1 MERRKNTI
9 RNMIWGTVNRL
20 IATVIPFITR
30 TIIINQLGNEYLG
43 LNSLFTSILQILN
56 LTELGVSS
64 AIVYFMYKPIA
75 EKNEEKICALLN
87 LYKKIYRIIGVVI
100 LLIGLILLPFLNYLI
115 SGDIPDDINIY
126 ILYLI
131 YLFNTVVTYW
141 LFAYKKSLLQAFQ
154 RNDIVSKVNS
164 VLSIMQAILQMIII
178 FVFKNYIYM

>member
-75 EKNEEKICALLN
+75 EKK
-87 LYKKIYRIIGVVI
+87 
-100 LLIGLILLPFLNYLI
+100 
-115 SGDIPDDINIY
+115 
-126 ILYLI
+126 
-131 YLFNTVVTYW
+131 
-141 LFAYKKSLLQAFQ
+141 
-154 RNDIVSKVNS
+154 
-164 VLSIMQAILQMIII
+164 
-178 FVFKNYIYM
+178 